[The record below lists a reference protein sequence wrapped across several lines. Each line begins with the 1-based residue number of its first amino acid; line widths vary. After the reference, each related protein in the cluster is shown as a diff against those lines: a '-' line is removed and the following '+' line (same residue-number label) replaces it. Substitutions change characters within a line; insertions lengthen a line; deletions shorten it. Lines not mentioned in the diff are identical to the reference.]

1 MSGEDRE
8 DIRIVGYEDDFDDL
22 DMEIDLS
29 DIFDEKPNEFA
40 WGEFDGVS
48 DNEILELFNK
58 DKTVVYS
65 EDRDNKHAPK
75 KTMVVS
81 REMIKDAE
89 AQASYAGEAPEE
101 GDESEAEEEAPE
113 DISSEL
119 EDIDRKK
126 KKHRRSFFFLKLF
139 LLLVAAGAVIGFALS
154 PVFTIKNV
162 EVEGNR
168 FYTAEQIINMS
179 EVKTGGNL
187 FLNAQK
193 SVIKNNLKK
202 DIYFRSVN
210 VKRRLPSTLVIEVK
224 EKEELAALVYGD
236 KYIVID
242 DHEEVLRI
250 AKIDPEVTVVKG
262 LKIKAMEVGETIQV
276 EETKKFRE
284 TIKALNAMREGDFFF
299 KRIEIGEDKVDAYIY
314 DMMKVEGTYDQIIAA
329 IENSNLQK
337 VVNKLMKSGIKRA
350 TIILGDNDYIS
361 FSPEV

>member
-1 MSGEDRE
+1 MSEEDRK
-8 DIRIVGYEDDFDDL
+8 DIRIIDYEDDFDDL

-65 EDRDNKHAPK
+65 EGEDNKHAPK

-81 REMIKDAE
+81 REMIKEAE
-89 AQASYAGEAPEE
+89 DKESLVEEVPEE
-101 GDESEAEEEAPE
+101 DEEPESGEEALE

-139 LLLVAAGAVIGFALS
+139 FLLVAAGAVIGFALS

-168 FYTAEQIINMS
+168 FYTDEQIINMS

-193 SVIKNNLKK
+193 S
-202 DIYFRSVN
+202 
-210 VKRRLPSTLVIEVK
+210 
-224 EKEELAALVYGD
+224 
-236 KYIVID
+236 
-242 DHEEVLRI
+242 
-250 AKIDPEVTVVKG
+250 
-262 LKIKAMEVGETIQV
+262 
-276 EETKKFRE
+276 
-284 TIKALNAMREGDFFF
+284 TIKKNR
-299 KRIEIGEDKVDAYIY
+299 
-314 DMMKVEGTYDQIIAA
+314 
-329 IENSNLQK
+329 
-337 VVNKLMKSGIKRA
+337 
-350 TIILGDNDYIS
+350 
-361 FSPEV
+361 